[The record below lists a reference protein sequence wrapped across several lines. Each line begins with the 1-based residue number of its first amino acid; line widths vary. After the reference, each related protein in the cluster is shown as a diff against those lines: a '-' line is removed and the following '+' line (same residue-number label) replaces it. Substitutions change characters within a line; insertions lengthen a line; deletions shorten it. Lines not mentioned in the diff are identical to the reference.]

1 MFRAQVLR
9 HTVPAALS
17 LPVTGSPPV
26 RTITLLILPPVALT
40 VIPRFGAVSMPPP
53 TGVIDNRTPSAAAPD
68 IAWLAARVGPPEQP
82 AASKPSVAQ
91 ITVIA
96 TAHPRGPNDRREIAL
111 GVAARSNFEPPDCNQ
126 TAYAR
131 APSLPPT
138 SGGAFVLG
146 PNFVRQPP
154 LEE

>member
-1 MFRAQVLR
+1 MFSAQVLR

-26 RTITLLILPPVALT
+26 RTITLLILPPAALT

-53 TGVIDNRTPSAAAPD
+53 TGVIDNCAPSAAG
-68 IAWLAARVGPPEQP
+68 WLAARVGRPEQP
-82 AASKPSVAQ
+82 AACKPSVAQ
-91 ITVIA
+91 ITAIA
-96 TAHPRGPNDRREIAL
+96 TAHSRGPNDRTEVAL

-131 APSLPPT
+131 AAVPI
-138 SGGAFVLG
+138 AAAVEIVLG
-146 PNFVRQPP
+146 EATAGRRA
-154 LEE
+154 